1 MAGVK
6 GKGGP
11 KPQVPFSMKLME
23 KICERIAQ
31 GDNLAQVCDEVG
43 MPSESLVRYWVA
55 QDRDGSFAMYARAKE
70 MQLEWWAEDLL
81 EIADATANDYESV
94 NSARARID
102 TRKWLMSKL
111 APKRFGDKVEHSG
124 GVVIRHEDD
133 LRKLD
138 ELDKLK

>member
-1 MAGVK
+1 
-6 GKGGP
+6 
-11 KPQVPFSMKLME
+11 
-23 KICERIAQ
+23 
-31 GDNLAQVCDEVG
+31 
-43 MPSESLVRYWVA
+43 
-55 QDRDGSFAMYARAKE
+55 MYARAKE